1 MNETAAVLDLV
12 LKIATLISIIGGGGV
27 IVWRMSRMATR
38 FEIIGDTQ
46 AREIGSIKDE
56 IIAMRAL
63 MTAVAVQKERLDTQA
78 ERLNL
83 LDRRYEELRHG
94 EGYVF
99 PLGTHMGKR
108 EG

>member
-12 LKIATLISIIGGGGV
+12 IKLGTLVSMIGGGG
-27 IVWRMSRMATR
+27 IIIWRISRMATR
-38 FEIIGDTQ
+38 FEMFGRAQ
-46 AREIGSIKDE
+46 ADE
-56 IIAMRAL
+56 IKEIKNEMVAMRAL
-63 MTAVAVQKERLDTQA
+63 MTAVAVQKERLDGQA

-99 PLGTHMGKR
+99 PLGSHLGKR
-108 EG
+108 GE

>member
-1 MNETAAVLDLV
+1 MNEAVATLDLIP
-12 LKIATLISIIGGGGV
+12 KIVTLFSIVGGGGV

-38 FEIIGDTQ
+38 FELIGTAQ
-46 AREIGSIKDE
+46 ANEIAGLKE
-56 IIAMRAL
+56 EMVEMRKL
-63 MTAVAVQKERLDTQA
+63 MTAVAVQKVLIEGQA

-99 PLGTHMGKR
+99 PLGTHLGKR
-108 EG
+108 E